1 MVAGDDHAAHQRIRP
16 LHTSDI
22 HRLRM
27 PPPPPDTSVEDAARA
42 EQTELRRLSA
52 RSCAAPPLWLR
63 PLSHL
68 PLFRTPVALHST
80 AQRFVSPEF
89 RALTQQPPPA
99 PFVLRYR
106 LKTRA
111 NDFKQVHQIL
121 IDQAT
126 QGLADFA
133 LSLDPYVDADPER
146 YIDVFHTRPKH
157 PVGPSVNP
165 LRQLNVVRPEMN
177 RRQAET
183 RRTSAHWIGVVRP
196 SGAQTSSIAHRETHY
211 AANALRTY
219 LSRNGLPP
227 SCFIG

>member
-1 MVAGDDHAAHQRIRP
+1 
-16 LHTSDI
+16 
-22 HRLRM
+22 
-27 PPPPPDTSVEDAARA
+27 
-42 EQTELRRLSA
+42 
-52 RSCAAPPLWLR
+52 
-63 PLSHL
+63 
-68 PLFRTPVALHST
+68 
-80 AQRFVSPEF
+80 
-89 RALTQQPPPA
+89 
-99 PFVLRYR
+99 
-106 LKTRA
+106 
-111 NDFKQVHQIL
+111 
-121 IDQAT
+121 
-126 QGLADFA
+126 
-133 LSLDPYVDADPER
+133 VDADPER
-146 YIDVFHTRPKH
+146 YTDVFHTRPKH